1 MARRNPG
8 RGRGGARERLTDR
21 HRRQSVRAQR
31 GRRFTCSTSR
41 EWSGELRKKGC
52 AGRKLK
58 CWSRLERQLFR
69 GLCPWPPQELVFNC
83 NSLCI

>member
-1 MARRNPG
+1 VRSWPAAARVAAAAELAKGLRTVIEG
-8 RGRGGARERLTDR
+8 R
-21 HRRQSVRAQR
+21 VRAQR

-69 GLCPWPPQELVFNC
+69 RLCPWLPQELNTA
-83 NSLCI
+83 S